1 MIDKCL
7 KDYFTFNCSE
17 NYFILQLQIHS
28 IVVRL
33 SAKHVCMRSVLRIS
47 SVWRP
52 TR

>member
-33 SAKHVCMRSVLRIS
+33 QNMFACRQS
-47 SVWRP
+47 
-52 TR
+52 